1 MDDLEELKPQNI
13 RVEMDRWNISD
24 LKEYINKLE
33 KEIKKVKQIIS
44 NKENATDKIN
54 NLFNSVIQKVL
65 GPFKYIEP
73 W

>member
-13 RVEMDRWNISD
+13 KVEMDRWNISD

-54 NLFNSVIQKVL
+54 NLFK
-65 GPFKYIEP
+65 G
-73 W
+73 

>member
-13 RVEMDRWNISD
+13 KVEMDRWNISD

-33 KEIKKVKQIIS
+33 SEIQKVKQIIS

-54 NLFNSVIQKVL
+54 NLFKD
-65 GPFKYIEP
+65 
-73 W
+73 